1 MQPATTDSTKGYEFL
16 AWLELNKK
24 RLAFWIGIGLLL
36 FVVVYVYSY
45 FRGQKELAG
54 SRALLALQTKQA
66 GDRDSVVPAADLL
79 KLAGEYGSTSAGE
92 RALLLAAGN
101 LFAEGDYAQARKH
114 FEQFQKDHSGSPLA
128 PLAAFGTAAS
138 LDALD
143 QVDAA
148 LAAYQSVVNQ
158 FPEDAVAPRA
168 RLAMGTLHEAK
179 NQPEQAHRIY
189 DQLSKQIGVG
199 RIASDAGEL
208 LEKLERRFPHLS
220 QSTNAPAAASAT
232 TTVTAPPATPASNAL
247 STNDAP
253 TPAAATEAS
262 PPE

>member
-1 MQPATTDSTKGYEFL
+1 MQPATTDSTKAYEFL

-24 RLAFWIGIGLLL
+24 RLAFGIGIGLLL
-36 FVVVYVYSY
+36 FVVVYVYSH

-54 SRALLALQTKQA
+54 NRALLALQAKQA
-66 GDRDSVVPAADLL
+66 GAKDSVVPAADLL
-79 KLAGEYGSTSAGE
+79 KLAGEYESTSAGE

-101 LFAEGDYAQARKH
+101 LFAQGDYAQARKY
-114 FEQFQKDHSGSPLA
+114 FEQFQNDNSGSPLA

-199 RIASDAGEL
+199 RIASEAGEL

-220 QSTNAPAAASAT
+220 QPTNAPVASAT
-232 TTVTAPPATPASNAL
+232 TTVTAPPTTPPSNAVSTVETPA
-247 STNDAP
+247 
-253 TPAAATEAS
+253 PAAATQA
-262 PPE
+262 PPAE